1 MTKIITENFKTETTH
16 SLFDS
21 LASDN
26 YYVMA
31 STSLNST
38 EFAKESTITNT
49 QFDKRDFQKK
59 VIFANRVTQENA
71 RYMFYCHYGAHI
83 YSGKKCDNSDKSHH
97 NEYFIN
103 LSIFWNVS
111 LCFPLGLWGRFAK
124 HYTSTN

>member
-31 STSLNST
+31 STSLNAT
-38 EFAKESTITNT
+38 EFDQESTITNT

-59 VIFANRVTQENA
+59 VIFANRVTQDNA
-71 RYMFYCHYGAHI
+71 RYMFFEKPWLRGTVYDEFDDTKDIEQLNMYVTVQEDQSEDFMVLYA
-83 YSGKKCDNSDKSHH
+83 
-97 NEYFIN
+97 
-103 LSIFWNVS
+103 
-111 LCFPLGLWGRFAK
+111 
-124 HYTSTN
+124 